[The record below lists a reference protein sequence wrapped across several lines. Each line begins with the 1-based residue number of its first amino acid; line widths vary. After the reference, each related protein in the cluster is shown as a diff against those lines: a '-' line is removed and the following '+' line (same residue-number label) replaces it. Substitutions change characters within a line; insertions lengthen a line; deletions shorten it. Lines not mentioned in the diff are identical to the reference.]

1 MYTVQVS
8 FQLPTKL
15 RDEAMKSLN
24 AEGMTMSGFLRKAIK
39 DYLATHAAREIILDI
54 EGIR

>member
-1 MYTVQVS
+1 MDLVQVS
-8 FQLPTKL
+8 FQLPETL
-15 RDEAMKSLN
+15 RDAAMESLN

-39 DYLATHAAREIILDI
+39 DYLATHAAREVILDI

>member
-1 MYTVQVS
+1 MDLVQVS
-8 FQLPTKL
+8 FQLPTTL

-39 DYLATHAAREIILDI
+39 DYLATHAAREVILDI

>member
-1 MYTVQVS
+1 MDLVQVS
-8 FQLPTKL
+8 FQLPATL
-15 RDEAMKSLN
+15 RDAAMESLN

-39 DYLATHAAREIILDI
+39 DYLATHAASEVILDI